1 MVFRFG
7 VSPPLATYMQ
17 SLEILI
23 DHRPVSVHKRD
34 RAGYRRWMGEVQT
47 AAARSMGGTPFG
59 SGSRLTL
66 FYLYHGQA
74 IDVDNVI
81 KPIADALS
89 GVAYEDDGVL
99 SDVESHRRLL
109 GEPLVV
115 SSLPPL
121 LQRPW
126 LAMRECVYIRV
137 DHPPEIER

>member
-1 MVFRFG
+1 
-7 VSPPLATYMQ
+7 MQ
-17 SLEILI
+17 SLELLI

-34 RAGYRRWMGEVQT
+34 RAGYRSWKSEVEE
-47 AAARSMGGTPFG
+47 AAARTMGDTLFG

-66 FYLYHGQA
+66 YYLYQGQA

-89 GVAYEDDGVL
+89 GVAYRDDSVL
-99 SDVESHRRLL
+99 TDVESHRRLL

-115 SSLPPL
+115 SNLPPL

-126 LAMRECVYIRV
+126 LDMRECVYIRV
-137 DHPPEIER
+137 DHPDETDR